1 MWLEI
6 KCTSSRIIIIII
18 YYGRII
24 IISYYYL
31 LDYYEVGLG
40 LELSLALAPLL
51 LVVCL

>member
-6 KCTSSRIIIIII
+6 KCTSSRIIIIS
-18 YYGRII
+18 YYYRII

-31 LDYYEVGLG
+31 LDYDEVGLG